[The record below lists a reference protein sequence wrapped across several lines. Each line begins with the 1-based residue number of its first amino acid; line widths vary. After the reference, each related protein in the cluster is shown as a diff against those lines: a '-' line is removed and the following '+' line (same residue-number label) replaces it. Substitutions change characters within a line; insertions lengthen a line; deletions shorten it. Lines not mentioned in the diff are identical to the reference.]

1 MNKIIS
7 TLIIAITVMAL
18 TSCNSG
24 HSSKQDEVTTS
35 EKQDSIRQANA
46 EADSIKK
53 AQEEQARLEA
63 DSMKKVQ
70 EEQARL
76 EAEREAKKWKGAT
89 SRSDLKSKLNGTT
102 WETTSP
108 YSVTGLHYQFK
119 INGNSV
125 TMRSSLP
132 TRNYDDEKEW
142 GEPFN
147 MTIDDIAEPKKGL
160 YCVICKAIDE
170 NDARGAV
177 PTILVFQDETVIYS
191 LGGDK
196 GPNLKKID

>member
-89 SRSDLKSKLNGTT
+89 SRSDLKSKLNGTI
-102 WETTSP
+102 TSHSQMVVP
-108 YSVTGLHYQFK
+108 YGGSVRT
-119 INGNSV
+119 
-125 TMRSSLP
+125 RSMLLSGISFMKP
-132 TRNYDDEKEW
+132 RQS
-142 GEPFN
+142 P
-147 MTIDDIAEPKKGL
+147 
-160 YCVICKAIDE
+160 
-170 NDARGAV
+170 R
-177 PTILVFQDETVIYS
+177 
-191 LGGDK
+191 
-196 GPNLKKID
+196 

>member
-7 TLIIAITVMAL
+7 TIIIAITVMAL

-89 SRSDLKSKLNGTT
+89 SRSDLKSKLNDGTIPRYST
-102 WETTSP
+102 GNPTTS
-108 YSVTGLHYQFK
+108 STGQPPTEVPTPTADASTSLTARTAVPKPRTH
-119 INGNSV
+119 GRPNS
-125 TMRSSLP
+125 P
-132 TRNYDDEKEW
+132 TC
-142 GEPFN
+142 
-147 MTIDDIAEPKKGL
+147 PKKTSSTSTGRQASTAA
-160 YCVICKAIDE
+160 CS
-170 NDARGAV
+170 
-177 PTILVFQDETVIYS
+177 TT
-191 LGGDK
+191 
-196 GPNLKKID
+196 